1 MGQLDWKKMLR
12 LAAFVSPHGFGHAAR
27 TAAILE
33 ALGERRPELEVD
45 LWTSV
50 PPWFFRESLTVP
62 WRYRELVC
70 DVGLAQRTPVEEDLP
85 RTLGALE
92 RWWSV
97 EAGRGRLPELAS
109 ALLAEDTAGVLCD
122 ISPLGLAVA
131 RAAGLPSILVEN
143 FTWDWIYEPLAAHE
157 PGFAPWIER
166 FGDLY
171 AGADLHLQLEP
182 ACRPAADA
190 AAIPP
195 VARRPQATP
204 ASVRRRLGVDQ
215 GRAMI
220 LVSLGGIAHRLD
232 RLSLLAGREECV
244 FVLPGAAE
252 EERWERNLRL
262 LPHHSPV
269 HHPDLV
275 AAADVVA
282 GKLGYSTVAES
293 LAAGVPLLYVPRPG
307 FRESGTLEAY
317 VRDRLPARE
326 IGWAE
331 LQAGQWT
338 ERLPELLA
346 LPRPPAGPSRGA
358 TVAAARIDA
367 WLAGGRG
374 RV

>member
-1 MGQLDWKKMLR
+1 MLR

-33 ALGERRPELEVD
+33 ALGERLPELEVD

-50 PPWFFRESLTVP
+50 PPWFFGESLTVP

-70 DVGLAQRTPVEEDLP
+70 DVGLVQKSPVEEDLAASLAALD
-85 RTLGALE
+85 RRWRLEGAKD
-92 RWWSV
+92 R
-97 EAGRGRLPELAS
+97 
-109 ALLAEDTAGVLCD
+109 LAEVASELVADGCHAVLCD
-122 ISPLGLAVA
+122 IAPLGLAVA
-131 RAAGLPSILVEN
+131 RVAGLPSILVEN
-143 FTWDWIYEPLAAHE
+143 FTWDWIYEPLVAAE

-166 FGDLY
+166 MRSCFAL
-171 AGADLHLQLEP
+171 ADLHLQLEP
-182 ACRPAADA
+182 VCRPTADA
-190 AAIPP
+190 IPIPP
-195 VARRPQATP
+195 VARRSHSTP
-204 ASVRRRLGVDQ
+204 AWVRRRLGIDE
-215 GRAMI
+215 GRTMI

-232 RLSLLAGREECV
+232 RLARLADREECV

-293 LAAGVPLLYVPRPG
+293 LAAGACLLYVPRPG
-307 FRESGTLEAY
+307 FRESATLEAY
-317 VRDRLPARE
+317 VRDRLPARA

-331 LQAGQWT
+331 LQTGEWT
-338 ERLPELLA
+338 ERLPELRA
-346 LPRPPAGPSRGA
+346 LPRPPAATSRGA
-358 TVAAARIDA
+358 ALAAERIAA
-367 WLAGGRG
+367 WLAGGGG